1 MEVTEKKV
9 RRERMGHISLVVPVV
24 HIWYFRSLPSKIGYL
39 LGIPSKKLE
48 AIIYYERYVVI
59 NPGAAA
65 EQGIERLQ
73 TLAEK
78 EYLDVLAALPKG
90 NQSLDDSDP
99 NKFVAQMGAE
109 AIYRSCSRS
118 TSIRCPTPCAT
129 RLRPRPRSSVRARR

>member
-59 NPGAAA
+59 NAGAAA
-65 EQGIERLQ
+65 EQGIERLA
-73 TLAEK
+73 TLSEK

-90 NQSLDDSDP
+90 NQALDDSDP
-99 NKFVAQMGAE
+99 NKFVEMCIRDSPGSCYAYDCW
-109 AIYRSCSRS
+109 YRS
-118 TSIRCPTPCAT
+118 
-129 RLRPRPRSSVRARR
+129 